1 MARVFRKRSRYGYGV
16 PRVLRNTALAVM
28 LSTGALHAQQSTIL
42 ALGDSLTAG
51 YGLPREQGFVPQLAN
66 WLGQQG
72 VDVKL
77 INAGV
82 SGSTTAGGLSRVGWS
97 LSDDVDG
104 MIVALGGNDYLRGID
119 PKSSRE
125 NLDRILAK
133 GQEAGVQMLL
143 VGIIAGG
150 NFGAEYKREF
160 NDMYEELAAKY
171 KIPLIPDFYTG
182 LKAAAKTQSGMAQ
195 YMQPDGIHPNRQG
208 VAEIIPAIGPEVYR
222 LVRPEN

>member
-1 MARVFRKRSRYGYGV
+1 MAGVFRKVSDYGYGGS
-16 PRVLRNTALAVM
+16 RALRNTALILF
-28 LSTGALHAQQSTIL
+28 LSTGALHAEQKTIL

-66 WLGQQG
+66 WIGQQG

-82 SGSTTAGGLSRVGWS
+82 SGSTTAGGLSRVAWS
-97 LSDDVDG
+97 LSGDVDA

-119 PKSSRE
+119 PKTSRD

-133 GQEAGVQMLL
+133 GQEAGIPMLL

-150 NFGAEYKREF
+150 NFGADYQTAF
-160 NDMYEELAAKY
+160 NRMYVDLAAKY
-171 KIPLIPDFYTG
+171 NIPLYADFFKG
-182 LKAAAKTQSGMAQ
+182 LKDAAKTQSGMAK
-195 YMQPDGIHPNRQG
+195 YMQGDGIHPNPAG
-208 VAEIIPAIGPEVYR
+208 LAEIVPSIGPVVLA
-222 LVRPEN
+222 LVQAEN

>member
-1 MARVFRKRSRYGYGV
+1 MAQVFRKRSRYGYGV
-16 PRVLRNTALAVM
+16 QQVLRNTAMVLI
-28 LSTGALHAQQSTIL
+28 LSTGALHAQQKTIL

-66 WLGQQG
+66 WIGQQG

-97 LSDDVDG
+97 LSGDVDG

-119 PKSSRE
+119 PQTSRE
-125 NLDRILAK
+125 NLDRILTK
-133 GQEAGVQMLL
+133 GQEAGIPMLL

-150 NFGAEYKREF
+150 NFGADYQRQF
-160 NDMYEELAAKY
+160 NQMYVDLAAKY
-171 KIPLIPDFYTG
+171 DIPLFTDFYKG
-182 LKAAAKTQSGMAQ
+182 LKEAAKTQSGMAR
-195 YMQPDGIHPNRQG
+195 YMQGDGIHPNKRG
-208 VAEIIPAIGPEVYR
+208 VAAIVPSIGPVVLQ
-222 LVRPEN
+222 LVQAKN